1 MKTGSLYVMRVR
13 DIDMTREIRL
23 SLTAKSIPRLIQPL
37 VRCKICKKKATCYF
51 ATSNVGGF
59 VLFCEPC
66 FETFNV
72 LYKREIRQREE
83 EGTILED
90 ELED

>member
-1 MKTGSLYVMRVR
+1 MGMR

-37 VRCKICKKKATCYF
+37 VRCKICKKKAAACYF
-51 ATSNVGGF
+51 ATSSVGGF

-66 FETFNV
+66 FETLNV
-72 LYKREIRQREE
+72 LYKREIRQRIE
-83 EGTILED
+83 EGIILED
-90 ELED
+90 EVED

>member
-1 MKTGSLYVMRVR
+1 MP
-13 DIDMTREIRL
+13 REIMRL
-23 SLTAKSIPRLIQPL
+23 SLTANSIPRPIQLL
-37 VRCKICKKKATCYF
+37 VRCKICKKKATSYF
-51 ATSNVGGF
+51 ATSSGGF

-72 LYKREIRQREE
+72 FYKREIRQKEE
-83 EGTILED
+83 EGTILAN

>member
-1 MKTGSLYVMRVR
+1 MGMRDMV
-13 DIDMTREIRL
+13 MTREIRL
-23 SLTAKSIPRLIQPL
+23 SFTARSIPRLIQSL
-37 VRCKICKKKATCYF
+37 VRCKICKRKATSYF

-66 FETFNV
+66 FETFII
-72 LYKREIRQREE
+72 LYKREIRQRVE

-90 ELED
+90 EVQD

>member
-1 MKTGSLYVMRVR
+1 MTRVR

-23 SLTAKSIPRLIQPL
+23 SSTAKSIPRLIQPL
-37 VRCKICKKKATCYF
+37 VRCKICKKKSTSYF
-51 ATSNVGGF
+51 ATSSVDGF
-59 VLFCEPC
+59 ALFCDPC

-72 LYKREIRQREE
+72 LYKREIRLRVK

-90 ELED
+90 EVED

>member
-1 MKTGSLYVMRVR
+1 MRVR
-13 DIDMTREIRL
+13 DIDMTREMKL
-23 SLTAKSIPRLIQPL
+23 SLTAKSIPRPIQPL
-37 VRCKICKKKATCYF
+37 VRCKICNKNATCCF
-51 ATSNVGGF
+51 TTSSGVGF

-83 EGTILED
+83 EEGTILDD

>member
-1 MKTGSLYVMRVR
+1 MTRIR
-13 DIDMTREIRL
+13 DIDMVREIRL

-37 VRCKICKKKATCYF
+37 VRCKICKKKAASYF
-51 ATSNVGGF
+51 YATSSVGGG
-59 VLFCEPC
+59 VVVLLFCEPC

-72 LYKREIRQREE
+72 LYKREIRQRVE

-90 ELED
+90 EVED